1 MAYLELNVEQ
11 VNKSAELLSYNDH
24 DIDSLSNVVD
34 PRLDISSTSSKK
46 FLAESEQSRRESL
59 ASLGE
64 VVPRPQYLPPS
75 LLEPKEAPAPPPPDD
90 AVYPDISALVAEYVA
105 AEDPALCSRVAQTIE
120 DHSRVHSPRKGAP
133 AKAAATVPRSPLKCM
148 SQAADILSVQQS
160 TIGLPLKV
168 APPNEAVYQELV
180 EYPSE
185 SVVAS
190 VDQRTSWLRTILTS
204 SAANANHAP
213 PSETAAKAGPRNGPV
228 TAGRKELPSVHYWRR
243 PSEDVGGACLPPDL
257 DNLDSA
263 SVCSE
268 TESNL
273 SWASEADEEIRL
285 IKNMLAPRRGDR
297 PATMPERLLS
307 SEATQTDPLST
318 RGLPT
323 KNACVETDATELP
336 TLLREKAHLE
346 GELETLE
353 GELGRL
359 VQTRSELKSRAAE
372 AEARCRQL
380 VREKEASLER
390 EAALSQELQGLRAE
404 ALRYGRVVGDYG
416 SLVTSRDAE
425 AGSLHDRAE
434 ALAVENKELRTA
446 LEELK
451 VDLES
456 RCGAVEG
463 LKKKI
468 AELHVESQSHVR
480 ARAQLD
486 SENASLRS
494 ELSVVEKAKEWF
506 REQLHESQQGR
517 NLLHRERVSV
527 EAAKMAAESA
537 CEGLKAENARLA
549 QELSES
555 RQRSLRDKE
564 GLMRRLEDIE
574 ADLLEREAALSRE
587 ASSAVSGPRKSESN
601 DLSGKLRLAEA
612 EERLQSAE
620 STLAAREVALA
631 ALEKDRTS
639 LATDVQ
645 RLRLALS
652 ESELGRRNQEELL
665 REGAQKVRRLQG
677 ELSAGREEAAEL
689 RTQRTALEVALAAA
703 NEDKRVV
710 GEALGALT
718 ENLHKLE
725 ANFKL
730 MRTDQ
735 VAKAAQLSQLERE
748 KHSLEERL
756 SEAQRE
762 LSLSCQQFD
771 SQATSRSQA
780 WGVEANDLRRQ
791 KADLERV
798 VQMLE
803 GELKQASAR
812 AREAAD
818 ERSLVEER
826 LKRSEERCERGEAE
840 AEALSQQNASLQSR
854 LSELERRLSEEKARQ
869 SAQDSR
875 KEEQA
880 SWETRVRE
888 LEQTLA
894 NWELSSREQER
905 MYKSNIRLLT
915 RKLREKMK
923 ELKLMQ
929 LQQSQHRVDGAEE
942 DGNEPSTAAAE
953 TPASPDGTAV
963 AEEAVGRASAEV
975 ASAERGAENGD
986 AQEERQHL
994 LLQLE
999 KEQGKLAGSLRAQ
1012 EELRNCVEQLERQL
1026 AEQVAAST
1034 ELQCRL
1040 EELQEQTARSEAR
1053 HSSESSD
1060 VRRELAKEQALSK
1073 DLRQKIFEEKRLSGQ
1088 LRRQLSTLKE
1098 GLTSASQSADA
1109 RRTECQALLER
1120 NQALEQ
1126 ELSETQGRLEG
1137 LRGDLKAAQGARQ
1150 ELEARLRGS
1159 QERDPALE
1167 QQMKLLSWNVKE
1179 KSQEVAALKE
1189 HARLAEATHQTELGG
1204 LRKQLEG
1211 SQHQLAGLS
1220 SELMA
1225 VRKDKFTLQAK
1236 VQELKNVLRSRVDQ
1250 CKELQKQLMEV
1261 AETTEFVLPIPPAD
1275 YDDSYIADLLQQCSA
1290 LPTSRPLGTLQVCLD
1305 SLKQELSTLH
1315 SQIKQNVELPKTE
1328 LVN

>member
-11 VNKSAELLSYNDH
+11 VNKSAELLSYNDQ
-24 DIDSLSNVVD
+24 DLDSLSNVVD
-34 PRLDISSTSSKK
+34 PRLDISSTSSEN

-64 VVPRPQYLPPS
+64 VPPRPQNPAPP
-75 LLEPKEAPAPPPPDD
+75 EPKEAPTPPPPDE

-105 AEDPALCSRVAQTIE
+105 TEDPALCSRVAQSIE
-120 DHSRVHSPRKGAP
+120 DHSRVHSPRRGAP
-133 AKAAATVPRSPLKCM
+133 SKAATSVPRSPLKCM

-160 TIGLPLKV
+160 TIGLPLKG
-168 APPNEAVYQELV
+168 ALPSEAVYQELV
-180 EYPSE
+180 EYPPD

-204 SAANANHAP
+204 TAANAERTL
-213 PSETAAKAGPRNGPV
+213 PSETPAKAAPRNGPV

-243 PSEDVGGACLPPDL
+243 PSEDGGGACLPPDL

-297 PATMPERLLS
+297 TPTVPERTVS

-318 RGLPT
+318 QGRPMA
-323 KNACVETDATELP
+323 NASVETDATELL
-336 TLLREKAHLE
+336 TLLKEKAHLE

-359 VQTRSELKSRAAE
+359 VQTRSELKSKAAE
-372 AEARCRQL
+372 AEARCQQL
-380 VREKEASLER
+380 AQEKEASLQR

-404 ALRYGRVVGDYG
+404 SLRYGRLVGDYG
-416 SLVTSRDAE
+416 SLVSSRDAE
-425 AGSLHDRAE
+425 AGSLQDQAE
-434 ALAVENKELRTA
+434 TLAKENKELRTA

-468 AELHVESQSHVR
+468 AELHVESQSNVR

-494 ELSVVEKAKEWF
+494 ELAVVEKAKEWF

-527 EAAKMAAESA
+527 EADKMAAEST
-537 CEGLKAENARLA
+537 CESLKAENARLA
-549 QELSES
+549 QELAEC

-564 GLMRRLEDIE
+564 SLMRRLEDIE
-574 ADLLEREAALSRE
+574 ADLLEREATLSQE
-587 ASSAVSGPRKSESN
+587 ASSASAAQRKVESN
-601 DLSGKLRLAEA
+601 DLSGKLRLAET
-612 EERLQSAE
+612 EEQLRTVE
-620 STLAAREVALA
+620 STLAERDA
-631 ALEKDRTS
+631 ALDALKKERAS
-639 LATDVQ
+639 LVADIQ
-645 RLRLALS
+645 RLRLKLS

-665 REGAQKVRRLQG
+665 REGAQKARRLQG
-677 ELSAGREEAAEL
+677 ELSGVREEAAEL
-689 RTQRTALEVALAAA
+689 RSQRTALEVALAAA

-710 GEALGALT
+710 SEALGALT

-748 KHSLEERL
+748 KQSLEERL
-756 SEAQRE
+756 SETQRE
-762 LSLSCQQFD
+762 LSLAHQQYD
-771 SQATSRSQA
+771 SQASSRSQA
-780 WGVEANDLRRQ
+780 WVVKANDLRMQ
-791 KADLERV
+791 KADLQRV
-798 VQMLE
+798 VEMLE
-803 GELKQASAR
+803 GELKQASAQ
-812 AREAAD
+812 AREAAS
-818 ERSLVEER
+818 ERSRVQEKLA
-826 LKRSEERCERGEAE
+826 RSEERRERGEAE
-840 AEALSQQNASLQSR
+840 AEALLRQNALLQSQ
-854 LSELERRLSEEKARQ
+854 LSDLEQRVAKDKARQ
-869 SAQDSR
+869 CTQDSR

-894 NWELSSREQER
+894 NRELSSREQER

-929 LQQSQHRVDGAEE
+929 LQQRVNGAEG
-942 DGNEPSTAAAE
+942 DGGDEQSAAE
-953 TPASPDGTAV
+953 APASLNGVPV
-963 AEEAVGRASAEV
+963 AEEVAQQASAEV
-975 ASAERGAENGD
+975 VSAERSAPERGFE
-986 AQEERQHL
+986 EERQQL

-1026 AEQVAAST
+1026 AEQVAATT

-1040 EELQEQTARSEAR
+1040 EELQEQTTRSEAR

-1073 DLRQKIFEEKRLSGQ
+1073 DLRQKIFEEKRVSGQ

-1098 GLTSASQSADA
+1098 GLAAASQSADA
-1109 RRTECQALLER
+1109 RRLECQALQER
-1120 NQALEQ
+1120 TQGLEQ
-1126 ELSETQGRLEG
+1126 ELAESRGRLEG
-1137 LRGDLKAAQGARQ
+1137 LQGDLKAAQGARQ

-1179 KSQEVAALKE
+1179 KSQEVTALKE
-1189 HARLAEATHQTELGG
+1189 HARLAEATHQAELGG

-1220 SELMA
+1220 AELMA
-1225 VRKDKFTLQAK
+1225 IRKDKFTLQAK

-1261 AETTEFVLPIPPAD
+1261 AETTEFVLPIPAAD

-1315 SQIKQNVELPKTE
+1315 SQIKQNVELPKAGMTSA
-1328 LVN
+1328 

>member
-75 LLEPKEAPAPPPPDD
+75 LPEPKEAPAPPPPDD

-105 AEDPALCSRVAQTIE
+105 TEDPALCSRVAQTIE

-133 AKAAATVPRSPLKCM
+133 AKAAAAVPRSPLKCM

-168 APPNEAVYQELV
+168 APPSEVVYQELV

-204 SAANANHAP
+204 TAANANHTP
-213 PSETAAKAGPRNGPV
+213 PSEVAAKAGPRNGPV

-243 PSEDVGGACLPPDL
+243 APEDVGGACLPPDL

-297 PATMPERLLS
+297 PAAMPERALS

-434 ALAVENKELRTA
+434 TLAVENKELRTA

-549 QELSES
+549 QELAES

-587 ASSAVSGPRKSESN
+587 ASSAASGPRKSENN

-620 STLAAREVALA
+620 STLTAREVALA
-631 ALEKDRTS
+631 AAEKERTS

-748 KHSLEERL
+748 KQSLEERL

-803 GELKQASAR
+803 GELKQASTR

-818 ERSLVEER
+818 ERSLIE
-826 LKRSEERCERGEAE
+826 
-840 AEALSQQNASLQSR
+840 
-854 LSELERRLSEEKARQ
+854 
-869 SAQDSR
+869 
-875 KEEQA
+875 
-880 SWETRVRE
+880 VR
-888 LEQTLA
+888 
-894 NWELSSREQER
+894 
-905 MYKSNIRLLT
+905 
-915 RKLREKMK
+915 
-923 ELKLMQ
+923 
-929 LQQSQHRVDGAEE
+929 
-942 DGNEPSTAAAE
+942 
-953 TPASPDGTAV
+953 
-963 AEEAVGRASAEV
+963 
-975 ASAERGAENGD
+975 
-986 AQEERQHL
+986 
-994 LLQLE
+994 
-999 KEQGKLAGSLRAQ
+999 
-1012 EELRNCVEQLERQL
+1012 
-1026 AEQVAAST
+1026 
-1034 ELQCRL
+1034 
-1040 EELQEQTARSEAR
+1040 
-1053 HSSESSD
+1053 
-1060 VRRELAKEQALSK
+1060 
-1073 DLRQKIFEEKRLSGQ
+1073 
-1088 LRRQLSTLKE
+1088 
-1098 GLTSASQSADA
+1098 
-1109 RRTECQALLER
+1109 
-1120 NQALEQ
+1120 
-1126 ELSETQGRLEG
+1126 
-1137 LRGDLKAAQGARQ
+1137 
-1150 ELEARLRGS
+1150 
-1159 QERDPALE
+1159 
-1167 QQMKLLSWNVKE
+1167 
-1179 KSQEVAALKE
+1179 
-1189 HARLAEATHQTELGG
+1189 
-1204 LRKQLEG
+1204 
-1211 SQHQLAGLS
+1211 
-1220 SELMA
+1220 
-1225 VRKDKFTLQAK
+1225 
-1236 VQELKNVLRSRVDQ
+1236 
-1250 CKELQKQLMEV
+1250 
-1261 AETTEFVLPIPPAD
+1261 
-1275 YDDSYIADLLQQCSA
+1275 
-1290 LPTSRPLGTLQVCLD
+1290 
-1305 SLKQELSTLH
+1305 
-1315 SQIKQNVELPKTE
+1315 
-1328 LVN
+1328 

>member
-75 LLEPKEAPAPPPPDD
+75 LPEPKEAPAPPPPDD

-120 DHSRVHSPRKGAP
+120 DHSRVHSPRKGAL
-133 AKAAATVPRSPLKCM
+133 AKAAAT
-148 SQAADILSVQQS
+148 
-160 TIGLPLKV
+160 V

-228 TAGRKELPSVHYWRR
+228 TTGRKELPSVHYWRR

-537 CEGLKAENARLA
+537 CEGLKAENARLT

-818 ERSLVEER
+818 ER

-894 NWELSSREQER
+894 NWELSSRWR
-905 MYKSNIRLLT
+905 PPRSCSVGWKSSRS
-915 RKLREKMK
+915 RR
-923 ELKLMQ
+923 
-929 LQQSQHRVDGAEE
+929 
-942 DGNEPSTAAAE
+942 
-953 TPASPDGTAV
+953 
-963 AEEAVGRASAEV
+963 
-975 ASAERGAENGD
+975 RGAE
-986 AQEERQHL
+986 AH
-994 LLQLE
+994 
-999 KEQGKLAGSLRAQ
+999 
-1012 EELRNCVEQLERQL
+1012 
-1026 AEQVAAST
+1026 
-1034 ELQCRL
+1034 
-1040 EELQEQTARSEAR
+1040 

-1167 QQMKLLSWNVKE
+1167 QQMK
-1179 KSQEVAALKE
+1179 
-1189 HARLAEATHQTELGG
+1189 
-1204 LRKQLEG
+1204 G

-1250 CKELQKQLMEV
+1250 CKNSSIEARILHPRNQDIRV
-1261 AETTEFVLPIPPAD
+1261 A
-1275 YDDSYIADLLQQCSA
+1275 
-1290 LPTSRPLGTLQVCLD
+1290 
-1305 SLKQELSTLH
+1305 
-1315 SQIKQNVELPKTE
+1315 
-1328 LVN
+1328 